1 VAVSVEE
8 IKRLRE
14 ETGAG
19 VLDAKKALESTGG
32 DYDAALNQLREKG
45 LAKVA
50 KRAGREATEGRIES
64 RSSRSESGL
73 LLEVNC
79 ETDFVARNELFID
92 LASDLADHFFAVTEK
107 GQPLDEVMNA
117 PLAQDPSTTPAEL
130 VREQISATGE
140 NIVVRRYVRYD
151 LNERPG
157 VIETYIHLGN
167 RVGVMVEVDTET
179 KAAAARDLLIEL
191 AHDLALHI
199 AAMSPIC
206 VARDQVPLSVLAD
219 EKQAYRR
226 HALDEGKPEA
236 IVDRIV
242 EGRLNKFYES
252 AVLLDQPFV
261 RDDKV
266 KVSELLQQVSTDLG
280 ETITIRRFARYELGE
295 SSD

>member
-19 VLDAKKALESTGG
+19 VLDAKKALESAGG
-32 DYDAALNQLREKG
+32 DYDVALTQLREKG

-64 RSSRSESGL
+64 RSSDFESGL
-73 LLEVNC
+73 LIEVNC
-79 ETDFVARNELFID
+79 ETDFVARNELFVE
-92 LASDLADHFFAVTEK
+92 LASDLADHFFAVTEE
-107 GQPLDEVMNA
+107 GQPLDEVMSE
-117 PLAQDPSTTPAEL
+117 PLIQDPSTTPAEL
-130 VREQISATGE
+130 VREQISTTGE
-140 NIVVRRYVRYD
+140 NMVVRRYVRYD
-151 LNERPG
+151 LDGRPG
-157 VIETYIHLGN
+157 IVETYIHLGN
-167 RVGVMVEVDTET
+167 RVGVMLEVDVET
-179 KAAAARDLLIEL
+179 RATAAKDLLIEF

-199 AAMSPIC
+199 AAMAPIC
-206 VARDQVPLSVLAD
+206 VARDDIPLSLL
-219 EKQAYRR
+219 EEERRAYRR
-226 HALDEGKPEA
+226 QALDEGKPDA

-266 KVSELLQQVSTDLG
+266 KVNALLEQVSTDLG
-280 ETITIRRFARYELGE
+280 EQVTIRRFARYELGE
-295 SSD
+295 SLN